1 METYGRFLFEF
12 LNQFFSGF
20 GEILGGLGKGI
31 ANIFNFSAYYEIVK
45 HYANDFQQS
54 EWILT
59 GLAIICMVVVIGSIL
74 GIIIFFLKKHLR
86 WRKKIIN
93 QEELLNQIDNLNE
106 QVEELVD
113 EKMKLLSMKAPELG
127 VNPGLNA
134 TASTRNITTTGGG
147 TAVGVGIATG
157 VANGAVASGS
167 TRVYGGGTAIAGGAN
182 GAESEE
188 QVDPNTQSRFSK
200 LTLIDQE
207 YAKYK
212 QKDYHNSFTLPE
224 FCYMFRNFAA
234 SKLKLYYSEK
244 MIRLFVSAIA
254 STKLV
259 ILQGISGT
267 GKTSISLAWGNFVKH
282 PSCVASVQ
290 PSWRDRTDIFGY
302 LNEFTKKFNETDF
315 LAYLYE
321 AGYMDEIFTVI
332 LDEMNL
338 ARVEYYFAE
347 MLSILEMHS
356 TKDWKIEVVQS
367 SWPSDPK
374 KLIRG
379 KLQIPPNTW
388 YIGTINNDDSTFMVT
403 DKVYDRA
410 MPIDINEKGVA
421 FEPDNVDAID
431 VNYSYLNGLFEKA
444 ITDYAISP
452 ATLKKIDDMDN
463 YTIKHFRVA
472 FGNRI
477 VKHMRKFVPVYV
489 ACGGDETE
497 AVDYFM
503 AKKVLRK
510 FEGLN
515 LALIRDEIDGYIDF
529 LDKNFGKGKMAEC
542 TEFLLRLKKMS

>member
-12 LNQFFSGF
+12 LSQFFSGF
-20 GEILGGLGKGI
+20 GDIFSGLWNGI
-31 ANIFNFSAYYEIVK
+31 VNIFNIPRYWGIIQ
-45 HYANDFQQS
+45 HYANDFQVS
-54 EWILT
+54 EWLLT
-59 GLAIICMVVVIGSIL
+59 GLAIILMLIVIGGIV
-74 GIIIFFLKKHLR
+74 GIIIFFLKRHMK
-86 WRKKIIN
+86 WRKKIID
-93 QEELLNQIDNLNE
+93 QEELLKQIDTLNG

-113 EKMKLLSMKAPELG
+113 EKLKLLNMKSPELG
-127 VNPGLNA
+127 VNPN
-134 TASTRNITTTGGG
+134 
-147 TAVGVGIATG
+147 GISAG
-157 VANGAVASGS
+157 IDKAALAAAQSEAN
-167 TRVYGGGTAIAGGAN
+167 N
-182 GAESEE
+182 EE
-188 QVDPNTQSRFSK
+188 QIDPNTQSRFSK
-200 LTLIDQE
+200 LTALDE
-207 YAKYK
+207 EFAKYK
-212 QKDYHNSFTLPE
+212 QKDYHNNFTLPE

-290 PSWRDRTDIFGY
+290 PSWRHRTDIFGY

-321 AGYMDEIFTVI
+321 AGYTDEIYTVI

-356 TKDWKIEVVQS
+356 TKDWKIEIVQS
-367 SWPSDPK
+367 SWPTDPK
-374 KLIRG
+374 KLIKG
-379 KLQIPPNTW
+379 KLQIPPNAW

-421 FEPDNVDAID
+421 FEPDDVEALD
-431 VNYSYLNGLFEKA
+431 VNYSYLNALFEKA
-444 ITDYAISP
+444 MTDYAISP
-452 ATLKKIDDMDN
+452 STLKKIEDMDD

-515 LALIRDEIDGYIDF
+515 LTLIRDEIDGYIEF
-529 LDKNFGKGKMAEC
+529 LDKNFGKGKMSEC
-542 TEFLLRLKKMS
+542 IEFLLRLKKMS

>member
-12 LNQFFSGF
+12 LSQFFSGF
-20 GEILGGLGKGI
+20 GDIFSGLWNGI
-31 ANIFNFSAYYEIVK
+31 VNIFNIPRYWGIIQ
-45 HYANDFQQS
+45 HYANDFQVS
-54 EWILT
+54 EWLLT
-59 GLAIICMVVVIGSIL
+59 GLAIILMLIVIGGIV
-74 GIIIFFLKKHLR
+74 GIIIFFLKRHMK
-86 WRKKIIN
+86 WRKKIID
-93 QEELLNQIDNLNE
+93 QEELLKQIDTLNG

-113 EKMKLLSMKAPELG
+113 EKLKLLNMKSPELS
-127 VNPGLNA
+127 VNPN
-134 TASTRNITTTGGG
+134 
-147 TAVGVGIATG
+147 GISAG
-157 VANGAVASGS
+157 IDKAALAAAQSEAN
-167 TRVYGGGTAIAGGAN
+167 N
-182 GAESEE
+182 EE
-188 QVDPNTQSRFSK
+188 QIDPNTQSRFSK
-200 LTLIDQE
+200 LTALDE
-207 YAKYK
+207 EFAKYK
-212 QKDYHNSFTLPE
+212 QKDYHNNFTLPE

-321 AGYMDEIFTVI
+321 AGYTDEIYTVI

-356 TKDWKIEVVQS
+356 TKDWKIEIVQS
-367 SWPSDPK
+367 SWPTDPK
-374 KLIRG
+374 KLIKG
-379 KLQIPPNTW
+379 KLQIPPNAW

-421 FEPDNVDAID
+421 FEPDDVEALD

-444 ITDYAISP
+444 MTDYAISP
-452 ATLKKIDDMDN
+452 STLKKIEDMDD

-515 LALIRDEIDGYIDF
+515 LTLIRDEIDGYIDF
-529 LDKNFGKGKMAEC
+529 LDKNFGKGKMSEC
-542 TEFLLRLKKMS
+542 IEFLLRLKKMS

>member
-20 GEILGGLGKGI
+20 KEIFVGLWNGI
-31 ANIFNFSAYYEIVK
+31 INIFNIPEYYNIIEHYKQDFSM
-45 HYANDFQQS
+45 S
-54 EWILT
+54 EWVLT
-59 GLAIICMVVVIGSIL
+59 GLAIIALLVVIGSAVGLIV
-74 GIIIFFLKKHLR
+74 FFVKKQVK
-86 WRKKIIN
+86 WRKKILD
-93 QEELLNQIDNLNE
+93 QEQLLKEIDNLNA

-113 EKMKLLSMKAPELG
+113 EKLKILSMKTPELG
-127 VNPGLNA
+127 INPNGID
-134 TASTRNITTTGGG
+134 TASEK
-147 TAVGVGIATG
+147 AALAAAQSE
-157 VANGAVASGS
+157 ANG
-167 TRVYGGGTAIAGGAN
+167 
-182 GAESEE
+182 EE
-188 QVDPNTQSRFSK
+188 QIDPNEQSRFSK
-200 LTLIDQE
+200 LTYIDQQ

-212 QKDYHNSFTLPE
+212 QKDYGSTWTLPE
-224 FCYMFRNFAA
+224 FCYRFRNFAA

-321 AGYMDEIFTVI
+321 AGYTDEVYTVI

-367 SWPSDPK
+367 SWPTDPK
-374 KLIRG
+374 KLVRG
-379 KLQIPPNTW
+379 KLQIPPNAW

-421 FEPDNVDAID
+421 FEPADVDALD
-431 VNYSYLNGLFEKA
+431 VNYSYLNGLFDKA
-444 ITDYAISP
+444 MEEYAMSP
-452 ATLKKIDDMDN
+452 ATLKKIDAMDD

-477 VKHMRKFVPVYV
+477 VKHMKKFVPVYV

-515 LALIRDEIDGYIDF
+515 LALIRDEIDGYITF
-529 LDKNFGKGKMAEC
+529 LDKTFGKGKMAEC

>member
-12 LNQFFSGF
+12 LSQFFSGF
-20 GEILGGLGKGI
+20 GDIFGGLWNGI
-31 ANIFNFSAYYEIVK
+31 INIFNIPRYWGIIQNYS
-45 HYANDFQQS
+45 NDFKVS
-54 EWILT
+54 EWFLT
-59 GLAIICMVVVIGSIL
+59 GLAIICMLIVIGGII
-74 GIIIFFLKKHLR
+74 GIIIFFLKRHMK
-86 WRKKIIN
+86 WRKKIID
-93 QEELLNQIDNLNE
+93 QEELLKQIDTLNG

-113 EKMKLLSMKAPELG
+113 EKLKLLNMKSPELG
-127 VNPGLNA
+127 VNPNGI
-134 TASTRNITTTGGG
+134 STGMDK
-147 TAVGVGIATG
+147 AALAAAQSE
-157 VANGAVASGS
+157 AN
-167 TRVYGGGTAIAGGAN
+167 N
-182 GAESEE
+182 EE
-188 QVDPNTQSRFSK
+188 QIDPSSQSRFSK
-200 LTLIDQE
+200 LTMIDE
-207 YAKYK
+207 EFVKYK
-212 QKDYHNSFTLPE
+212 QKDYHNHFTLPE

-321 AGYMDEIFTVI
+321 AGYTDEIYTVI

-356 TKDWKIEVVQS
+356 TKDWKIEIVQS
-367 SWPSDPK
+367 SWPTDPK
-374 KLIRG
+374 KLIKG
-379 KLQIPPNTW
+379 KLQIPPNAW

-421 FEPDNVDAID
+421 FEADDVEAID
-431 VNYSYLNGLFEKA
+431 VNYSYLNGLFDKA
-444 ITDYAISP
+444 MVDYAISP
-452 ATLKKIDDMDN
+452 ATLKKIEDMDN

-477 VKHMRKFVPVYV
+477 VKHMKKFVPVYV

-515 LALIRDEIDGYIDF
+515 LTLIRDEIDGYIDF
-529 LDKNFGKGKMAEC
+529 LDKNFGKGKMSEC
-542 TEFLLRLKKMS
+542 IEFLLRLKKMS

>member
-12 LNQFFSGF
+12 LSQFFSGF
-20 GEILGGLGKGI
+20 GDIFSGLWNGI
-31 ANIFNFSAYYEIVK
+31 VNIFNIPRYWGIIQ
-45 HYANDFQQS
+45 HYANDFQVS
-54 EWILT
+54 EWLLT
-59 GLAIICMVVVIGSIL
+59 GLAIILMLIVIGDIV
-74 GIIIFFLKKHLR
+74 GIIIFFLKRHMK
-86 WRKKIIN
+86 WRKKIID
-93 QEELLNQIDNLNE
+93 QEELLKQIDTLNG

-113 EKMKLLSMKAPELG
+113 EKLKLLNMKSPELG
-127 VNPGLNA
+127 VNPN
-134 TASTRNITTTGGG
+134 
-147 TAVGVGIATG
+147 GISAG
-157 VANGAVASGS
+157 IDKAALAAAQSEAN
-167 TRVYGGGTAIAGGAN
+167 N
-182 GAESEE
+182 EE
-188 QVDPNTQSRFSK
+188 QIDPNTQSRFSK
-200 LTLIDQE
+200 LTALDE
-207 YAKYK
+207 EFAKYK
-212 QKDYHNSFTLPE
+212 QKDYHNNFTLPE

-321 AGYMDEIFTVI
+321 AGYTDEIYTVI

-356 TKDWKIEVVQS
+356 TKDWKIEIVQS
-367 SWPSDPK
+367 SWPTDPK
-374 KLIRG
+374 KLIKG
-379 KLQIPPNTW
+379 KLQIPPNAW

-421 FEPDNVDAID
+421 FEPDDVEALD

-444 ITDYAISP
+444 MTDYAISP
-452 ATLKKIDDMDN
+452 ATLKKIEDMDD

-515 LALIRDEIDGYIDF
+515 LTLIRDEIDGYIEF
-529 LDKNFGKGKMAEC
+529 LDKNFGKGKMSEC
-542 TEFLLRLKKMS
+542 IEFLLRLKKMS

>member
-1 METYGRFLFEF
+1 MGTYTRFLYEF
-12 LNQFFSGF
+12 LAQFFAGLIT
-20 GEILGGLGKGI
+20 ILGGIGKGI
-31 ANIFNFSAYYEIVK
+31 GQLFNIPGYAQIID
-45 HYANDFQQS
+45 HYKNDFS
-54 EWILT
+54 MAEWVLVV
-59 GLAIICMVVVIGSIL
+59 LAVIAVVVVVGMGFAL
-74 GIIIFFLKKHLR
+74 IFFLIKKYLR
-86 WRKKIIN
+86 FRAKVVK
-93 QEELLNQIDNLNE
+93 QEELLDEVAHLNNKVVNLMKEKDEILAMKVSQLGLKPTESNLEPLPEGGAEQSEEDLANDGIRFAKLNE
-106 QVEELVD
+106 IDEEF
-113 EKMKLLSMKAPELG
+113 
-127 VNPGLNA
+127 
-134 TASTRNITTTGGG
+134 
-147 TAVGVGIATG
+147 
-157 VANGAVASGS
+157 AN
-167 TRVYGGGTAIAGGAN
+167 
-182 GAESEE
+182 
-188 QVDPNTQSRFSK
+188 
-200 LTLIDQE
+200 
-207 YAKYK
+207 YK
-212 QKDYHNSFTLPE
+212 IKDYGNSFTLPE
-224 FCYMFRNFAA
+224 FCEAFRNFAA
-234 SKLKLYYSEK
+234 SRLRLYYTTH
-244 MIRLFVSAIA
+244 MMRLFVSSLA

-321 AGYMDEIFTVI
+321 AGYTDEIYTVI

-367 SWPSDPK
+367 SWPTDPK

-379 KLQIPPNTW
+379 KLQIPPNAW

-410 MPIDINEKGVA
+410 MPIDINEKGIA
-421 FEPDNVDAID
+421 FEPDEVDALD

-444 ITDYAISP
+444 MVDYAISP

-515 LALIRDEIDGYIDF
+515 LALIRDEIDGYIEF

-542 TEFLLRLKKMS
+542 IEFLLRLKKMS

>member
-12 LNQFFSGF
+12 LSQFFSGF
-20 GEILGGLGKGI
+20 GDIFSGLWNGI
-31 ANIFNFSAYYEIVK
+31 VNIFNIPRYWGIIQ
-45 HYANDFQQS
+45 HYANDFQVS
-54 EWILT
+54 EWLLT
-59 GLAIICMVVVIGSIL
+59 GLAIILMLIVIGGIV
-74 GIIIFFLKKHLR
+74 GIIIFFLKRHMK
-86 WRKKIIN
+86 WRKKIID
-93 QEELLNQIDNLNE
+93 QEELLKQIDTLNG

-113 EKMKLLSMKAPELG
+113 EKLKLLNMKSPELG
-127 VNPGLNA
+127 VNPNGISAGLDKA
-134 TASTRNITTTGGG
+134 ALAAAQSE
-147 TAVGVGIATG
+147 
-157 VANGAVASGS
+157 AN
-167 TRVYGGGTAIAGGAN
+167 N
-182 GAESEE
+182 EE
-188 QVDPNTQSRFSK
+188 QIDPNTQSRFSK
-200 LTLIDQE
+200 LTTLDE
-207 YAKYK
+207 EFAKYK
-212 QKDYHNSFTLPE
+212 QKDYHNNFTLPE

-321 AGYMDEIFTVI
+321 AGYTDEIYTVI

-356 TKDWKIEVVQS
+356 TKDWKIEIVQS
-367 SWPSDPK
+367 SWPTDPK
-374 KLIRG
+374 KLIKG
-379 KLQIPPNTW
+379 KLQIPPNAW

-421 FEPDNVDAID
+421 FEPDDVEALD
-431 VNYSYLNGLFEKA
+431 VNYSYLNALFEKA
-444 ITDYAISP
+444 MTDYAISP
-452 ATLKKIDDMDN
+452 STLKKIEDMDD

-515 LALIRDEIDGYIDF
+515 LTLIRDEIDGYIDF
-529 LDKNFGKGKMAEC
+529 LDKNFGKGKMSEC
-542 TEFLLRLKKMS
+542 IEFLLRLKKMS

>member
-12 LNQFFSGF
+12 LSQFFSGF
-20 GEILGGLGKGI
+20 GDIFSGLWNGI
-31 ANIFNFSAYYEIVK
+31 VNIFNIPRYWGIIK
-45 HYANDFQQS
+45 HYANDFQVS
-54 EWILT
+54 EWLLT
-59 GLAIICMVVVIGSIL
+59 GLAIILMLIVIGGIV
-74 GIIIFFLKKHLR
+74 GIIIFFLKRHMK
-86 WRKKIIN
+86 WRKKIID
-93 QEELLNQIDNLNE
+93 QEELLKQIDTLNG

-113 EKMKLLSMKAPELG
+113 EKLKLLNMKSPELG
-127 VNPGLNA
+127 VNPN
-134 TASTRNITTTGGG
+134 
-147 TAVGVGIATG
+147 GISAG
-157 VANGAVASGS
+157 IDKAALAAAQSEAN
-167 TRVYGGGTAIAGGAN
+167 N
-182 GAESEE
+182 EE
-188 QVDPNTQSRFSK
+188 QIDPNTQSRFSK
-200 LTLIDQE
+200 LTALDE
-207 YAKYK
+207 EFAKYK
-212 QKDYHNSFTLPE
+212 QKDYHNNFTLPE

-321 AGYMDEIFTVI
+321 AGYTDEIYTVI

-356 TKDWKIEVVQS
+356 TKDWKIEIVQS
-367 SWPSDPK
+367 SWPTDPK
-374 KLIRG
+374 KLIKG
-379 KLQIPPNTW
+379 KLQIPPNAW

-421 FEPDNVDAID
+421 FEPDDVEALD

-444 ITDYAISP
+444 MTDYAISP
-452 ATLKKIDDMDN
+452 ATLKKIEDMDD

-515 LALIRDEIDGYIDF
+515 LTLIRDEIDGYIEF
-529 LDKNFGKGKMAEC
+529 LDKNFGKGKMSEC
-542 TEFLLRLKKMS
+542 IEFLLRLKKMS

>member
-12 LNQFFSGF
+12 LHQFFSGF
-20 GEILGGLGKGI
+20 LEIFGGLWRGI
-31 ANIFNFSAYYEIVK
+31 LNIFNIPEYYYIIQ
-45 HYANDFQQS
+45 HYADDFQKS
-54 EWILT
+54 EWLLT
-59 GLAIICMVVVIGSIL
+59 GLAIICMVIVIGAII
-74 GIIIFFLKKHLR
+74 GIIAFFLKRHMK
-86 WRKKIIN
+86 WRKKILD
-93 QEELLNQIDNLNE
+93 QEELLKQIDSLNE
-106 QVEELVD
+106 QVEGLID

-127 VNPGLNA
+127 VNPGLNSSS
-134 TASTRNITTTGGG
+134 STRNITSTGG
-147 TAVGVGIATG
+147 TVGVP
-157 VANGAVASGS
+157 VGAAGAISAGGGS
-167 TRVYGGGTAIAGGAN
+167 SRVYAGYGGGAGGGSN
-182 GAESEE
+182 GENNDEE
-188 QVDPNTQSRFSK
+188 IDPNSQSRFSK
-200 LTLIDQE
+200 LALIDQE
-207 YAKYK
+207 FAKYK

-321 AGYMDEIFTVI
+321 AGYTDEIYTVI

-367 SWPSDPK
+367 SWPTDPK

-379 KLQIPPNTW
+379 KLQIPPNAW

-410 MPIDINEKGVA
+410 MPIDINEKGIA
-421 FEPDNVDAID
+421 FEPDQVDAID

-444 ITDYAISP
+444 MSDYAISP
-452 ATLKKIDDMDN
+452 ATLKKIDEMDN

-510 FEGLN
+510 FEALN
-515 LALIRDEIDGYIDF
+515 LALIRDEIDGYIEF
-529 LDKNFGKGKMAEC
+529 LDKNFGKGKMSEC

>member
-12 LNQFFSGF
+12 LHQFFSGF
-20 GEILGGLGKGI
+20 LEIFGGLWRGI
-31 ANIFNFSAYYEIVK
+31 LNIFNIPEYYYIIQ
-45 HYANDFQQS
+45 HYADDFQKS
-54 EWILT
+54 EWLLT
-59 GLAIICMVVVIGSIL
+59 GLAIICMVIVIGAII
-74 GIIIFFLKKHLR
+74 GIIAFFLKRHMK
-86 WRKKIIN
+86 WRKKILD
-93 QEELLNQIDNLNE
+93 QEELLKQIDSLNE
-106 QVEELVD
+106 QVEGLID

-127 VNPGLNA
+127 VNPGLNSSS
-134 TASTRNITTTGGG
+134 STRNITSTGG
-147 TAVGVGIATG
+147 TVGVPVGA
-157 VANGAVASGS
+157 AGAVSAGGGS
-167 TRVYGGGTAIAGGAN
+167 SRVYAGYGGGAGGGSN
-182 GAESEE
+182 GENNDEE
-188 QVDPNTQSRFSK
+188 IDPNSQSRFSK
-200 LTLIDQE
+200 LALIDQE
-207 YAKYK
+207 FAKYK

-321 AGYMDEIFTVI
+321 AGYTDEIYTVI

-367 SWPSDPK
+367 SWPTDPK

-379 KLQIPPNTW
+379 KLQIPPNAW

-410 MPIDINEKGVA
+410 MPIDINEKGIA
-421 FEPDNVDAID
+421 FEPDQVDAID

-444 ITDYAISP
+444 MSDYAISP
-452 ATLKKIDDMDN
+452 ATLKKIDEMDN

-510 FEGLN
+510 FEALN
-515 LALIRDEIDGYIDF
+515 LALIRDEIDGYIEF
-529 LDKNFGKGKMAEC
+529 LDKNFGKGKMSEC

>member
-12 LNQFFSGF
+12 LYQFFSGF
-20 GEILGGLGKGI
+20 GEIFGGLGRGI
-31 ANIFNFSAYYEIVK
+31 LNIFNIPEYYNIVK
-45 HYANDFQQS
+45 HYANDFAMS
-54 EWILT
+54 EWLLT
-59 GLAIICMVVVIGSIL
+59 GLAIICMAIVVGAII
-74 GIIIFFLKKHLR
+74 GIIMFFLKRNIK
-86 WRKKIIN
+86 WRKKILD
-93 QEELLNQIDNLNE
+93 QEELLKQIDSLNN
-106 QVEELVD
+106 QVEDLID
-113 EKMKLLSMKAPELG
+113 EKMKLLSMKAPDLG
-127 VNPGLNA
+127 IKPGLNSSSA
-134 TASTRNITTTGGG
+134 TRNITSSGGVVGVATGG
-147 TAVGVGIATG
+147 VGATT
-157 VANGAVASGS
+157 ASGS
-167 TRVYGGGTAIAGGAN
+167 SVRVSGGVIGGGAGSN
-182 GAESEE
+182 GENDEE
-188 QVDPNTQSRFSK
+188 EIDPNSQSRFSK
-200 LTLIDQE
+200 LSLIDQE
-207 YAKYK
+207 FLKYK

-321 AGYMDEIFTVI
+321 AGYTDEIYTVI

-367 SWPSDPK
+367 SWPTDPK

-379 KLQIPPNTW
+379 KLQIPPNAW

-410 MPIDINEKGVA
+410 MPIDINEKGIA
-421 FEPDNVDAID
+421 FEPDQVDAID
-431 VNYSYLNGLFEKA
+431 VNYSYLNGLFDKA
-444 ITDYAISP
+444 MKDYAISP

-510 FEGLN
+510 FEALN
-515 LALIRDEIDGYIDF
+515 LALIRDEIDGYIEF
-529 LDKNFGKGKMAEC
+529 LDKNFGKGKMSEC
-542 TEFLLRLKKMS
+542 IEFLLRLKKMS

>member
-12 LNQFFSGF
+12 LHQFFSGF
-20 GEILGGLGKGI
+20 LEIFGGLWRGI
-31 ANIFNFSAYYEIVK
+31 LNIFNIPEYYYIIQ
-45 HYANDFQQS
+45 HYADDFQKS
-54 EWILT
+54 EWLLT
-59 GLAIICMVVVIGSIL
+59 GLAIICMVIVIGAII
-74 GIIIFFLKKHLR
+74 GIIAFFLKRHMK
-86 WRKKIIN
+86 WRKKILD
-93 QEELLNQIDNLNE
+93 QEELLKQIDSLNE
-106 QVEELVD
+106 QVEGLID

-127 VNPGLNA
+127 VNPGLNSSS
-134 TASTRNITTTGGG
+134 STRNITSTGG
-147 TAVGVGIATG
+147 TVGVPVGA
-157 VANGAVASGS
+157 AGAVSAGGGS
-167 TRVYGGGTAIAGGAN
+167 SRVYAGYGGSAGGGSN
-182 GAESEE
+182 GENNDEE
-188 QVDPNTQSRFSK
+188 IDPNSQSRFSK
-200 LTLIDQE
+200 LALIDQE
-207 YAKYK
+207 FAKYK

-321 AGYMDEIFTVI
+321 AGYTDEIYTVI

-367 SWPSDPK
+367 SWPTDPK

-379 KLQIPPNTW
+379 KLQIPPNAW

-410 MPIDINEKGVA
+410 MPIDINEKGIA
-421 FEPDNVDAID
+421 FEPDQVDAID

-444 ITDYAISP
+444 MSDYAISP
-452 ATLKKIDDMDN
+452 ATLKKIDEMDN

-510 FEGLN
+510 FEALN
-515 LALIRDEIDGYIDF
+515 LALIRDEIDGYIEF
-529 LDKNFGKGKMAEC
+529 LDKNFGKGKMSEC

>member
-12 LNQFFSGF
+12 LHQFFSGF
-20 GEILGGLGKGI
+20 GEILGGIGRGI
-31 ANIFNFSAYYEIVK
+31 ANIFNFPEYYYLIK
-45 HYANDFQQS
+45 HYANDFGVS
-54 EWILT
+54 EWLLT
-59 GLAIICMVVVIGSIL
+59 GLAIICMVLVIG
-74 GIIIFFLKKHLR
+74 GIVLALVFFLKRHIK

-93 QEELLNQIDNLNE
+93 QEELLRQIDSLNE
-106 QVEELVD
+106 QVEGLVD

-127 VNPGLNA
+127 INPGLRESSGKS
-134 TASTRNITTTGGG
+134 STG
-147 TAVGVGIATG
+147 TAVGVVTG
-157 VANGAVASGS
+157 ANVTAADGTVARGS
-167 TRVYGGGTAIAGGAN
+167 TRISGAIAAGGMGGSN
-182 GAESEE
+182 GSNDEE
-188 QVDPNTQSRFSK
+188 EIDPNTQSRFSK
-200 LTLIDQE
+200 LTMLDE
-207 YAKYK
+207 EFAKYK
-212 QKDYHNSFTLPE
+212 QKDYHNNFELPE
-224 FCYMFRNFAA
+224 FCYRFRNFAA

-321 AGYMDEIFTVI
+321 AGYTDEIYTVI

-374 KLIRG
+374 KLIKG
-379 KLQIPPNTW
+379 KLQIPPNAW

-410 MPIDINEKGVA
+410 MPIDINEKGVP
-421 FEPDNVDAID
+421 FEPDDVDALD
-431 VNYSYLNGLFEKA
+431 VNYSYLNALFEKA
-444 ITDYAISP
+444 MSDYAIS
-452 ATLKKIDDMDN
+452 ASTLKKIDDMDN

-515 LALIRDEIDGYIDF
+515 LALIRDEIDGYIEF
-529 LDKNFGKGKMAEC
+529 LDKNFGKGKMSEC
-542 TEFLLRLKKMS
+542 IEFLLRLKKMS

>member
-12 LNQFFSGF
+12 LHQFFSGF
-20 GEILGGLGKGI
+20 SEIFGGLWRGI
-31 ANIFNFSAYYEIVK
+31 INIFNLPEYYYIIQ
-45 HYANDFQQS
+45 HYANDFKMS
-54 EWILT
+54 EWFLT
-59 GLAIICMVVVIGSIL
+59 GLAIILMIVVIGA
-74 GIIIFFLKKHLR
+74 IIGVIVFFLKRHLK
-86 WRKKIIN
+86 WRKKIVD
-93 QEELLNQIDNLNE
+93 QEELLKQIDTLNE
-106 QVEELVD
+106 QVEGLVD
-113 EKMKLLSMKAPELG
+113 EKMKLLSMKAPDLG
-127 VNPGLNA
+127 IKPGLNSSSA
-134 TASTRNITTTGGG
+134 TRNINSSVG
-147 TAVGVGIATG
+147 AVGVATG
-157 VANGAVASGS
+157 AVGGGS
-167 TRVYGGGTAIAGGAN
+167 TRIYGGGAGIG
-182 GAESEE
+182 GGSDSQKDEE
-188 QVDPNTQSRFSK
+188 QIDPNSQSRFSK
-200 LTLIDQE
+200 LSFLDQQFV
-207 YAKYK
+207 KYK

-321 AGYMDEIFTVI
+321 AGFTDEIYTVI

-367 SWPSDPK
+367 SWPTDPK

-379 KLQIPPNTW
+379 KLQIPPNAW

-410 MPIDINEKGVA
+410 MPIDINEKGIA
-421 FEPDNVDAID
+421 FEPDQVDAID
-431 VNYSYLNGLFEKA
+431 VNYSYLNGLFDKA
-444 ITDYAISP
+444 MSDYAISP

-489 ACGGDETE
+489 GCGGDEIE

-510 FEGLN
+510 FEALN
-515 LALIRDEIDGYIDF
+515 LALIRDEIDGYIEF
-529 LDKNFGKGKMAEC
+529 LDKNFGKGKMSEC
-542 TEFLLRLKKMS
+542 IEFLLRLKKMS